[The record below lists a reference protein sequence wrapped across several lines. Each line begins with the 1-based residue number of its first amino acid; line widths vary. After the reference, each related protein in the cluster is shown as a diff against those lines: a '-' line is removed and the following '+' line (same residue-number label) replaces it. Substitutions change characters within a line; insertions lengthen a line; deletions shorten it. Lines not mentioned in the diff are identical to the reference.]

1 MTELE
6 VKVNDIEKRQFAF
19 EARFDEYIKS
29 MDDFKTEM
37 RDFKAE
43 MRDRD
48 NQRHA
53 EIMALQQK
61 TDAKFEQLGNKID
74 GIGKFVQNLTVAAMV
89 GIGAVVIGSA
99 AIVVAVIMK

>member
-6 VKVNDIEKRQFAF
+6 VRVNDIERHQFAF

-29 MDDFKTEM
+29 MDDFKT
-37 RDFKAE
+37 E

-74 GIGKFVQNLTVAAMV
+74 GVGKFVQNLTVAAMV